1 MIIINKMKIPIYGII
16 IIISILIG
24 LLFNYIFLKKNGIKE
39 RKTLLYLFLLFVYSF
54 IGGLLF
60 NSIAN
65 FDFENYSIGLSSYGG
80 AIGICICS
88 IIFEKIDNS
97 NGKYIKSAILSL
109 PLIYAIS
116 KLACFFSGC
125 CYGIPYNGV
134 FSVVYT
140 DGLNISLLPIQ
151 LIETIVFMIVFIICY
166 LNNNNKNIIP
176 ITMLLS
182 AISKFILDFF
192 RYIHLNEVLS
202 INQVI
207 SIIFIIIGIS
217 IYFKEKNKNTNTKE
231 PKVI

>member
-1 MIIINKMKIPIYGII
+1 MIVINKINFPIYGIVI
-16 IIISILIG
+16 LLSILIG
-24 LLFNYIFLKKNGIKE
+24 LVFNYLFIKKNNIKE
-39 RKTLLYLFLLFVYSF
+39 KNALLYLFLLFVYSF
-54 IGGLLF
+54 IGGLLL
-60 NSIAN
+60 NSIVN
-65 FDFENYSIGLSSYGG
+65 FDVKNYSIGLSSYGG
-80 AIGICICS
+80 AIGVLICAV
-88 IIFEKIDNS
+88 IFEKMNDS

-109 PLIYAIS
+109 PLMYSIS

-192 RYIHLNEVLS
+192 RYSHLNEVLS

-207 SIIFIIIGIS
+207 SIIFVIIGIS

-231 PKVI
+231 LKVI

>member
-1 MIIINKMKIPIYGII
+1 MIVINKINFPIYGIVI
-16 IIISILIG
+16 LLSILIG
-24 LLFNYIFLKKNGIKE
+24 LVFNYLFIKKNNKKE
-39 RKTLLYLFLLFVYSF
+39 KNALLYLFLLFVYSF
-54 IGGLLF
+54 IGGLLL
-60 NSIAN
+60 NSIVN
-65 FDFENYSIGLSSYGG
+65 FDVKNYSIGLSSYGG
-80 AIGICICS
+80 AIGVLICAV
-88 IIFEKIDNS
+88 IFEKMNDS

-109 PLIYAIS
+109 PLMYSIS

-125 CYGIPYNGV
+125 CYGIPYDGL
-134 FSVVYT
+134 FSVVYRE
-140 DGLNISLLPIQ
+140 GLNISLLPIQ

-182 AISKFILDFF
+182 AISKFVLDFF
-192 RYIHLNEVLS
+192 RYSHLSEVLS